1 MIRWYYA
8 HPKTR
13 EQVGPC
19 DEATV
24 RAKYVDGELA
34 PTALVWHEGLAEWI
48 PARAAFGASP
58 SPAPAGEAAIPPR
71 LCGWLLFDAWM
82 FLLFSLLFLPLG
94 IPFLIAALG
103 LFRVRTVLLR
113 MGGTAADH
121 LPLLRAVRHV
131 AAAAGWGWILFLLFT
146 AAVSLLACAGVFSA
160 AAGPDGLPA
169 CFRAFFH
176 AVPSAP

>member
-34 PTALVWHEGLAEWI
+34 PSALVWHEGLAEWI

-58 SPAPAGEAAIPPR
+58 SAAPAGEAALPPR
-71 LCGWLLFDAWM
+71 LCAWLLFDAWM
-82 FLLFSLLFLPLG
+82 FLLATLFVLPCHPQTHL
-94 IPFLIAALG
+94 PSSASPPCPLTLHLCPASAQRFTPPRSRLSR
-103 LFRVRTVLLR
+103 LFR
-113 MGGTAADH
+113 A
-121 LPLLRAVRHV
+121 
-131 AAAAGWGWILFLLFT
+131 
-146 AAVSLLACAGVFSA
+146 S
-160 AAGPDGLPA
+160 
-169 CFRAFFH
+169 
-176 AVPSAP
+176 